1 MPRNTKP
8 EPGAQ
13 PIPVVRFDEERATN
27 AYEAHIALLDQER
40 RFPKL
45 KQNPAW
51 TVLRADAY
59 ENFALAFGGEA

>member
-1 MPRNTKP
+1 MKP
-8 EPGAQ
+8 NNPALGGTQ
-13 PIPVVRFDEERATN
+13 PIPVIRFDERRAAD
-27 AYEAHIALLDQER
+27 AYEAHIALLDQEK

-51 TVLRADAY
+51 RVLRDDAY